1 MDEILH
7 ELDAA
12 AQPLGDRPDQ
22 TTKMMIP
29 DDVAE
34 RRALQQKYGLY
45 AANENEEYEE
55 GEMNM
60 AENMQVE
67 TQEKLEKKAAKQ
79 SLAQSLED
87 EVQTLISVLRP
98 SLADTAK
105 HTAVKAAV
113 WAPVVFGVGFA
124 LLRLTKTVTVG
135 EVADVAID

>member
-12 AQPLGDRPDQ
+12 AQPRGDRPDQ

-60 AENMQVE
+60 AENTQNVE
-67 TQEKLEKKAAKQ
+67 THEKLEKKAAKQ

-87 EVQTLISVLRP
+87 EVQTLISVLR
-98 SLADTAK
+98 
-105 HTAVKAAV
+105 
-113 WAPVVFGVGFA
+113 
-124 LLRLTKTVTVG
+124 
-135 EVADVAID
+135 

>member
-12 AQPLGDRPDQ
+12 AQPLGDRPGQ
-22 TTKMMIP
+22 TTKRMIP

-45 AANENEEYEE
+45 AANENEEGE

-60 AENMQVE
+60 DTQVE
-67 TQEKLEKKAAKQ
+67 TQEKLEKKAAKR
-79 SLAQSLED
+79 SLED
-87 EVQTLISVLRP
+87 EVQELISVLRP

>member
-60 AENMQVE
+60 AENTQNVE
-67 TQEKLEKKAAKQ
+67 THEKLEKKAAK
-79 SLAQSLED
+79 QSLED

-135 EVADVAID
+135 EVADVAI